1 MGELKISS
9 REHVDINNKDM
20 VMVKGNMKVNGDN
33 ARLTTVFALTGT
45 GVMWVQVISARG
57 DSEEHDFFVN
67 KIINSIEIM
76 R

>member
-1 MGELKISS
+1 
-9 REHVDINNKDM
+9 
-20 VMVKGNMKVNGDN
+20 MKVNGDN
-33 ARLTTVFALTGT
+33 ARLTTVVALTGT

-67 KIINSIEIM
+67 KIINRIEIM